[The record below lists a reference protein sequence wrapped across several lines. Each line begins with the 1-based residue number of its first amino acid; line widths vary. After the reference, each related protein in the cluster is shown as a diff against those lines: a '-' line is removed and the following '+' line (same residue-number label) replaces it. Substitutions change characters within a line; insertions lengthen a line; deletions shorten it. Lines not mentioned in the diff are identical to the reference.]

1 MYKQNNLQGQART
14 HIMFISGIGRLLQFL
29 AYSSQMNATSTGNI
43 LNALQNYTR
52 LACAFEDV
60 LRSECN
66 LVCVLQDD
74 SSIKAEQGKRGQLG
88 DSL

>member
-1 MYKQNNLQGQART
+1 
-14 HIMFISGIGRLLQFL
+14 MFISGMGRLLQFL
-29 AYSSQMNATSTGNI
+29 AYASQMNATSTGNI

-74 SSIKAEQGKRGQLG
+74 SSIKAEQGKHGQLG
-88 DSL
+88 DAL